1 MLNIRVMEERDL
13 QSVAKM
19 EKDIFSDPWSID
31 AFADSIKNDSAI
43 FIVAEM
49 NDTVVGFCGVYIMSP
64 EAEIANIA
72 VAKDY
77 RNRGI
82 AQKML
87 SWQIEQLKE
96 KQVEALFLDV
106 RKTNTVAYRLYNKFG
121 FENIAIRK
129 DYYYSPKEDAIIMKL
144 EIC

>member
-1 MLNIRVMEERDL
+1 MLKIRLMEERDL
-13 QSVAKM
+13 QSVSRM

-64 EAEIANIA
+64 EAEIAYIA
-72 VAKDY
+72 VSTAY
-77 RNRGI
+77 RKQGI

-87 SWQIEQLKE
+87 IWQIEHLKE
-96 KQVEALFLDV
+96 KRVESLFLDV

-129 DYYYSPKEDAIIMKL
+129 DYYNTPKEDAIIMKL
-144 EIC
+144 EIF